1 MDKGSRRSCNYK
13 LQVHY
18 IIWEEDRDRFILDFK
33 VVCLLKLKS
42 NVQRIEKRCII
53 PKKST
58 YKRKDH
64 STLE

>member
-42 NVQRIEKRCII
+42 NVQRIEKKMYNSQKAHIKERI
-53 PKKST
+53 T
-58 YKRKDH
+58 AH
-64 STLE
+64 